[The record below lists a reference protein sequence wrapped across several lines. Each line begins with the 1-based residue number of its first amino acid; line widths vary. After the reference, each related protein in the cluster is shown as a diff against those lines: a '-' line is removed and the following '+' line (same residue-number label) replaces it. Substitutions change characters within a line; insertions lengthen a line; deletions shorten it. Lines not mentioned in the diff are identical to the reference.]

1 MLMYEIRERNINLNK
16 NKKNIIKINS
26 VLWYGEQ

>member
-1 MLMYEIRERNINLNK
+1 MYEIRERNINLNK